1 MFHRHLQFWTK
12 CLCRRIPKITS
23 PNQCQSR
30 TSGADKTFGRTKS
43 VPLQAQLMTKVNL
56 EQQIK
61 DKPVYIPKTKHVVT
75 QRERSILERIVE
87 AEATDKDEKSKILVA
102 NVILNRVRSKEFPN
116 SIEAVVFQRAYGK
129 VQFSPTAD
137 GRYESVHITKSTKR
151 SVKKALEDGIDY
163 SEGAL
168 YFVEKTM
175 ANPKNVSWF
184 DEALTRLFTYQGHS
198 FYK

>member
-1 MFHRHLQFWTK
+1 MGKSSFHR
-12 CLCRRIPKITS
+12 
-23 PNQCQSR
+23 
-30 TSGADKTFGRTKS
+30 
-43 VPLQAQLMTKVNL
+43 QLMEDMNPS
-56 EQQIK
+56 IS
-61 DKPVYIPKTKHVVT
+61 
-75 QRERSILERIVE
+75 QRVQ
-87 AEATDKDEKSKILVA
+87 
-102 NVILNRVRSKEFPN
+102 KE
-116 SIEAVVFQRAYGK
+116 
-129 VQFSPTAD
+129 
-137 GRYESVHITKSTKR
+137 

>member
-1 MFHRHLQFWTK
+1 
-12 CLCRRIPKITS
+12 
-23 PNQCQSR
+23 
-30 TSGADKTFGRTKS
+30 
-43 VPLQAQLMTKVNL
+43 MTKVNL

-116 SIEAVVFQRAYGK
+116 SIEAVVFQRVYGK

-137 GRYESVHITKSTKR
+137 GRYESVHITKSTKKCCVGAH
-151 SVKKALEDGIDY
+151 SVRPQVAKKVPRRGEYCSPLPVFLVRDFRKNTLLRQFV
-163 SEGAL
+163 GA
-168 YFVEKTM
+168 
-175 ANPKNVSWF
+175 NNV
-184 DEALTRLFTYQGHS
+184 RP
-198 FYK
+198 

>member
-1 MFHRHLQFWTK
+1 MRGSWKQK
-12 CLCRRIPKITS
+12 
-23 PNQCQSR
+23 
-30 TSGADKTFGRTKS
+30 
-43 VPLQAQLMTKVNL
+43 
-56 EQQIK
+56 
-61 DKPVYIPKTKHVVT
+61 
-75 QRERSILERIVE
+75 
-87 AEATDKDEKSKILVA
+87 ATDKDEKSKILVA

-184 DEALTRLFTYQGHS
+184 DEGTYQIVYLS
-198 FYK
+198 RTFFLQIMLDKER

>member
-1 MFHRHLQFWTK
+1 MPTLVTGRVPGDSYLLLSK
-12 CLCRRIPKITS
+12 S
-23 PNQCQSR
+23 PS
-30 TSGADKTFGRTKS
+30 
-43 VPLQAQLMTKVNL
+43 
-56 EQQIK
+56 
-61 DKPVYIPKTKHVVT
+61 
-75 QRERSILERIVE
+75 
-87 AEATDKDEKSKILVA
+87 
-102 NVILNRVRSKEFPN
+102 
-116 SIEAVVFQRAYGK
+116 K

>member
-1 MFHRHLQFWTK
+1 MFYRHLQLWTK
-12 CLCRRIPKITS
+12 CLRRRIPKITS

-43 VPLQAQLMTKVNL
+43 VPYAGTAY
-56 EQQIK
+56 
-61 DKPVYIPKTKHVVT
+61 D
-75 QRERSILERIVE
+75 
-87 AEATDKDEKSKILVA
+87 
-102 NVILNRVRSKEFPN
+102 
-116 SIEAVVFQRAYGK
+116 VFQRAYGK

>member
-1 MFHRHLQFWTK
+1 
-12 CLCRRIPKITS
+12 
-23 PNQCQSR
+23 
-30 TSGADKTFGRTKS
+30 
-43 VPLQAQLMTKVNL
+43 MTKVNL

-116 SIEAVVFQRAYGK
+116 SIEAVVFQRVYGK

-151 SVKKALEDGIDY
+151 ST
-163 SEGAL
+163 
-168 YFVEKTM
+168 YF
-175 ANPKNVSWF
+175 F
-184 DEALTRLFTYQGHS
+184 
-198 FYK
+198 